1 MNLIV
6 GCDWIID
13 LARRNERRVQAD
25 SEKVKLRKTLDEHP
39 LGTIKHYW
47 NHRKFLMKGLE
58 NVGAE
63 TSLSV
68 LAYRYAAARPAARP
82 ASAAKPKAVRPGSVA
97 RRDPGRCIRRPRS
110 PFGVENPAFYAGIF
124 DF

>member
-97 RRDPGRCIRRPRS
+97 RRGRSSRERS
-110 PFGVENPAFYAGIF
+110 ETGSRSLYPAPAFPLRG
-124 DF
+124 